1 MKIKSVLNRNTSALM
16 LSMSVGL
23 MLAQVS
29 FATNLPVKKINWLPG
44 EEEPA
49 KSNATPPKKKG
60 SVKIY
65 PDVASR
71 SMHIVAKKNE
81 GKQIDFFVFDLEGT
95 LIHNY
100 KLKGKDH
107 VKITGLAK
115 GSYVYRVFCGDEE
128 TASGNFEIR

>member
-1 MKIKSVLNRNTSALM
+1 MKIKSVLKRNTSAFM
-16 LSMSVGL
+16 LSMSAGL
-23 MLAQVS
+23 MLAQVC
-29 FATNLPVKKINWLPG
+29 FATTLPVKKINWMPG

-49 KSNATPPKKKG
+49 NGKPVPSKKKI

-65 PDVASR
+65 PDLIDKA
-71 SMHIVAKKNE
+71 MHVIARKNE

-95 LIHNY
+95 LMHNY

-128 TASGNFEIR
+128 TASGNFDIR